1 MESFDETAA
10 APAVGRRR
18 ATSRAGSKHS
28 SDSAASSSSYTVNYA
43 QFPQS
48 LKVICVFETLEELTT
63 FLESEQYN
71 LLNIRVRRELTT
83 LDVSLKPNVK
93 IVVYDTE
100 EMCEQEHQ
108 NNWAK
113 RLATL

>member
-1 MESFDETAA
+1 MKKTDKKMDNHI
-10 APAVGRRR
+10 RR
-18 ATSRAGSKHS
+18 
-28 SDSAASSSSYTVNYA
+28 V
-43 QFPQS
+43 
-48 LKVICVFETLEELTT
+48 
-63 FLESEQYN
+63 
-71 LLNIRVRRELTT
+71 LTT

>member
-1 MESFDETAA
+1 MKKTDKKMDNHIRRVLTDVCETSLKDINGFAWL
-10 APAVGRRR
+10 
-18 ATSRAGSKHS
+18 TH
-28 SDSAASSSSYTVNYA
+28 TVNYA

-48 LKVICVFETLEELTT
+48 LKVICVFDTLEELTT

>member
-1 MESFDETAA
+1 MDNHI
-10 APAVGRRR
+10 RR
-18 ATSRAGSKHS
+18 
-28 SDSAASSSSYTVNYA
+28 V
-43 QFPQS
+43 
-48 LKVICVFETLEELTT
+48 
-63 FLESEQYN
+63 
-71 LLNIRVRRELTT
+71 LTT